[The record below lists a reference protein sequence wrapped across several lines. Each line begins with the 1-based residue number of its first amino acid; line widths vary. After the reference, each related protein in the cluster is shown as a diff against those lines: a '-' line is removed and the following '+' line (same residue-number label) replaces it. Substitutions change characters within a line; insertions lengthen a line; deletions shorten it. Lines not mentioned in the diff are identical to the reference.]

1 MRSAAGATPVS
12 RHLGGGEG
20 RGHAG
25 SGAARPGSWVL
36 WRGMYQ
42 LQQRVGPRD
51 AVQTR
56 RPRCLEPCLDVEGK
70 QQKLAA
76 SSAPMPRGGAA
87 PVEGPRRRPSLE
99 PRPSVWELALQRGRR
114 RAGGFIRPGRFRS
127 RRRGSCRPRCGLS
140 SELKDPPVH
149 EGAQP
154 SSHNILPTEYPV
166 GWTWPVGGSLLTLMQ
181 RRRAPGRGSSEL
193 RGATSQGE

>member
-1 MRSAAGATPVS
+1 MS
-12 RHLGGGEG
+12 RHLGGGGGGKG

-25 SGAARPGSWVL
+25 SGAAHPGSWVL

-87 PVEGPRRRPSLE
+87 PVEGPRRCPSLE
-99 PRPSVWELALQRGRR
+99 PRPSAWELALQRGRR

-127 RRRGSCRPRCGLS
+127 RRRGSCRLRCSLS
-140 SELKDPPVH
+140 SELKDSPVH

-154 SSHNILPTEYPV
+154 SSHNILPTEV
-166 GWTWPVGGSLLTLMQ
+166 SCGLDVACGG
-181 RRRAPGRGSSEL
+181 
-193 RGATSQGE
+193 